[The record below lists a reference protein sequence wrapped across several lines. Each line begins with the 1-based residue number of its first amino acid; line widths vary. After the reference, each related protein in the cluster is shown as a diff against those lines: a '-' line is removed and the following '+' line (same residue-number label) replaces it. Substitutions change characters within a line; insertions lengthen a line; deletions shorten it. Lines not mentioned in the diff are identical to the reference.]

1 METIT
6 VRRRLEAARDDLDR
20 SIAVL
25 SGERPMAGDT
35 DSPQDEADVGTSL
48 SEADRA
54 EAVLALAMSQR
65 TEVVDALQRIQDGS
79 YGKCADCGKP
89 IPEGRLEARPEAS
102 RCVACQSKRDRMRR

>member
-6 VRRRLEAARDDLDR
+6 VRKRLESARDDLDR

-25 SGERPMAGDT
+25 RDERPVSGSADF
-35 DSPQDEADVGTSL
+35 PQDEADVGTSL

-54 EAVLALAMSQR
+54 DAVLASAMSQR

-89 IPEGRLEARPEAS
+89 LPHWINVAEE
-102 RCVACQSKRDRMRR
+102 CVTSEHGALDAKDAPK

>member
-1 METIT
+1 VKTIT
-6 VRRRLEAARDDLDR
+6 VRKRLESAREDLDR

-25 SGERPMAGDT
+25 RGERPVSGSADF
-35 DSPQDEADVGTSL
+35 PQDEADVGTNL

-54 EAVLALAMSQR
+54 DAVLASAMSQR

-79 YGKCADCGKP
+79 YGECADCGKP
-89 IPEGRLEARPEAS
+89 IPDGRLEARPEAS

>member
-6 VRRRLEAARDDLDR
+6 VRKRLETARDDLDR
-20 SIAVL
+20 SISVL
-25 SGERPMAGDT
+25 RDERPVSGSADF
-35 DSPQDEADVGTSL
+35 PQDEADVGTSL

-54 EAVLALAMSQR
+54 DAVLALAMSQR
-65 TEVVDALQRIQDGS
+65 TEVVEALQRIQDGS

>member
-1 METIT
+1 VETIT

-25 SGERPMAGDT
+25 RGERPVSSA

-54 EAVLALAMSQR
+54 EAVLASATAQR

>member
-6 VRRRLEAARDDLDR
+6 VRKRLESARDDLDR

-25 SGERPMAGDT
+25 SGERPVPSSADF
-35 DSPQDEADVGTSL
+35 PQDEADVGTSL

-54 EAVLALAMSQR
+54 DAVLASAMAQR

-79 YGKCADCGKP
+79 YGKCADCGKA
-89 IPEGRLEARPEAS
+89 IPEGRLDARPEAS
-102 RCVACQSKRDRMRR
+102 RCVACQSKRDRSRR

>member
-6 VRRRLEAARDDLDR
+6 VRKRLESARDDLDR

-25 SGERPMAGDT
+25 RGERPMSGREDF
-35 DSPQDEADVGTSL
+35 PQDEADVGTSL

-54 EAVLALAMSQR
+54 DAVLALAMSQR
-65 TEVVDALQRIQDGS
+65 TEVTDALQRIQDGS
-79 YGKCADCGKP
+79 YGKCADCGKS

-102 RCVACQSKRDRMRR
+102 RCVACQSKRDRLRR

>member
-6 VRRRLEAARDDLDR
+6 VRKRLEAARDDLDR

-25 SGERPMAGDT
+25 RGERPMAGDA

-54 EAVLALAMSQR
+54 
-65 TEVVDALQRIQDGS
+65 
-79 YGKCADCGKP
+79 
-89 IPEGRLEARPEAS
+89 
-102 RCVACQSKRDRMRR
+102 